1 MDEMILQLFSDH
13 THFVV
18 AELSGK
24 KDFHTLP
31 SSRSFSPVFPLLL
44 LLLFQNKKQ
53 LASFHL
59 HFEA

>member
-1 MDEMILQLFSDH
+1 MDEMILPLFSDH

-24 KDFHTLP
+24 KDFHTLRLQDLP
-31 SSRSFSPVFPLLL
+31 PPRPPRPIPKT
-44 LLLFQNKKQ
+44 KKT

-59 HFEA
+59 HFQV